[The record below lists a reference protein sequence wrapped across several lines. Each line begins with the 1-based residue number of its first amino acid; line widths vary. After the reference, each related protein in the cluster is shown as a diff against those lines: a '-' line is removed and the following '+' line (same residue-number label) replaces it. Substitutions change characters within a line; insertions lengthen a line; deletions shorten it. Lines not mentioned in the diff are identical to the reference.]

1 MASPDIIATIHPL
14 LQRELAAVRR
24 SVEAYPDEDS
34 LWDERPGLPNTGGNL
49 ALHLAGNL
57 QHYFGAVL
65 GKTGYVRDRDSEFAR
80 RNVPRADLLKGLD
93 AAAVAIDAGI
103 KAVTPDRLMAPYPE
117 KVGGRTIQTHVFLT
131 HLLSHLAY
139 HLGQIDYHRRV
150 VTGDKAGIG
159 AVPVKELGTG

>member
-1 MASPDIIATIHPL
+1 VTNTLRTIQPL

-24 SVEAYPDEDS
+24 SIESYPDEAS
-34 LWDERPGLPNTGGNL
+34 LWEERPGLPNTGGNL

-65 GKTGYVRDRDSEFAR
+65 GKTGYVRNRDSEFAR
-80 RNVPRADLLKGLD
+80 RNVPRAELLAGLD
-93 AAAVAIDAGI
+93 AASKAIDAGI
-103 KAVTPDRLMAPYPE
+103 NAVRPDQLTQPYPE
-117 KVGGRTIQTHVFLT
+117 KVGGRTIETHVFMT

-139 HLGQIDYHRRV
+139 HLGQLDYHRRV
-150 VTGDKAGIG
+150 VTGNPEGVG